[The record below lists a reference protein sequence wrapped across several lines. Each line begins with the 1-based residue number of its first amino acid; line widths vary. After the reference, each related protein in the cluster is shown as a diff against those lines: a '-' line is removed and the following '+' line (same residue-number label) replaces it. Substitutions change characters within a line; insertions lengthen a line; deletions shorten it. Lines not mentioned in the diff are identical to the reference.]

1 MIKVSKTTGDIDN
14 NNKSD
19 QNYYDNDTDTLYASE
34 GDSGRDA
41 KRANK
46 QGFCQYGVA
55 LISIEYKSI
64 LMNIISVSVFLQKKL
79 VLAFVFLI
87 VYQFLKRDHKRR
99 LLL

>member
-41 KRANK
+41 KRANE
-46 QGFCQYGVA
+46 QGFC
-55 LISIEYKSI
+55 
-64 LMNIISVSVFLQKKL
+64 
-79 VLAFVFLI
+79 
-87 VYQFLKRDHKRR
+87 
-99 LLL
+99 